1 MTRTLAKW
9 TRLGRARARPFG
21 LPNRAAAAMGCL
33 ALSLALVAAGP
44 ASAEGLGDGVGVL
57 NAKMYH
63 PLDGAVPIRVVALD
77 DTNLNLDLR
86 ERMVRQLQDAKF
98 VLSEQAPLELTFDN
112 EVVQG
117 TFESAKPSLG
127 RLQAG
132 TSTGVGRRST
142 DTGVDVN
149 VNVWSS
155 TQDSVL
161 GGRKS
166 AGSKRL
172 ASQFRIFAVLQDR
185 RSGTRIWEGD
195 VRAAMTRSDLERL
208 GRSMVVPL
216 VDSLGQTVR
225 REAVELR

>member
-1 MTRTLAKW
+1 M
-9 TRLGRARARPFG
+9 GR
-21 LPNRAAAAMGCL
+21 
-33 ALSLALVAAGP
+33 LVASLLFVVLAAGL
-44 ASAEGLGDGVGVL
+44 ASAEELSEGVGLL
-57 NAKMYH
+57 NTKMYH
-63 PLDGAVPIRVVALD
+63 RLDSAVPIRVVALD

-86 ERMVRQLQDAKF
+86 ERMVRRLQDANF

-117 TFESAKPSLG
+117 TFESAQPSLG
-127 RLQAG
+127 RLEAG

-166 AGSKRL
+166 TGGKRM

-195 VRAAMTRSDLERL
+195 VRAMMTQSDLERL
-208 GRSMVVPL
+208 GRSMVIPL

-225 REAVELR
+225 RERIELR